1 MAPSPTSNS
10 NANGTVQRH
19 ELEEI
24 FSRLDWVDEER
35 RKAAKRMGEL
45 EQAVEQQTRDLSN
58 REQRI
63 KDLEARLTNMISQV
77 NRIAQLDVTLQ
88 QFKDELVSLIEQYD
102 QRRLHAAEESEK
114 MHRVEREMQARE
126 IGDIRK
132 ELPEINRLRTDMELR
147 QAEEA
152 RLASLISKL
161 QTRIPPLENRIE
173 GWERD
178 LAYVRDRER
187 QWAKNITDLE
197 SGQLEVRRRI
207 EPLGSRLDVVENSI
221 LRIEGNV
228 QELTGIQVEVRQN
241 MKSWMDQIQLGEYER
256 NQRIERWQE
265 TLDNNK
271 SELEQFKQ
279 EWVAFSEQHKQA
291 QMTIDAISE
300 WQRQFE
306 QQQKEAIEI
315 MRVETGRMQSRWDN
329 YLADQE
335 KRWRNFQVEH
345 EQRSADTQRRDRQLE
360 EQIFELAEQLK
371 EVEGD
376 KDTLWRVQT
385 ANLDA
390 IKQIPRIW
398 LEEVEKA
405 RQRDPNRRRQPTLV
419 PVEDEN

>member
-1 MAPSPTSNS
+1 MATTPA
-10 NANGTVQRH
+10 NANGSVQRH

-24 FSRLDWVDEER
+24 FTRLDWVDEER
-35 RKAAKRMGEL
+35 RKTAKRMGEL
-45 EQAVEQQTRDLSN
+45 EQLIEEQNRQLVN

-63 KDLEARLTNMISQV
+63 KDLEARLANMTSQV
-77 NRIAQLDVTLQ
+77 SRIAQLDVTLQ
-88 QFKDELVSLIEQYD
+88 QFKDEMVTLIEQYD
-102 QRRLHAAEESEK
+102 QRRITAAEESER

-132 ELPEINRLRTDMELR
+132 ELPEIGRLRTDMELR

-161 QTRIPPLENRIE
+161 QNRIPPLENRIE
-173 GWERD
+173 TWERD
-178 LAYVRDRER
+178 LSYVRDRER

-197 SGQLEVRRRI
+197 SAQLEQKRRM
-207 EPLGSRLDVVENSI
+207 EPLGNRLDVVENSV
-221 LRIEGNV
+221 LRLESNV
-228 QELTGIQVEVRQN
+228 QELTGLQVEVRQN

-256 NQRIERWQE
+256 NQRVEKWQE
-265 TLDNNK
+265 TLDNNRT
-271 SELEQFKQ
+271 ELERFKQ
-279 EWVAFSEQHKQA
+279 EWVTFSEQHKQA
-291 QMTIDAISE
+291 QMAIDALSE

-306 QQQKEAIEI
+306 QQQNEAIEI
-315 MRVETGRMQSRWDN
+315 MRVETNRMQSRWDN
-329 YLADQE
+329 FLADHE

-345 EQRSADTQRRDRQLE
+345 EQRSADTQRRDKQLE

-371 EVEGD
+371 EVESD
-376 KDTLWRVQT
+376 KETLWRVQT

-419 PVEDEN
+419 PVDDDV

>member
-1 MAPSPTSNS
+1 MPQPTPA
-10 NANGTVQRH
+10 NATVQRH

-24 FSRLDWVDEER
+24 FTRLDWVDEER

-45 EQAVEQQTRDLSN
+45 EQQVEQQTREIAG
-58 REQRI
+58 REQRLR
-63 KDLEARLTNMISQV
+63 DLEARLSNMISQV

-88 QFKDELVSLIEQYD
+88 QFKDELISLIEQYD
-102 QRRLHAAEESEK
+102 NRRLAAAAESER
-114 MHRVEREMQARE
+114 MQRVEREMQARE

-132 ELPEINRLRTDMELR
+132 ELPEISRLRTDMELR

-152 RLASLISKL
+152 RLAGLISKL

-173 GWERD
+173 TWERD
-178 LAYVRDRER
+178 LSYVRDRER

-207 EPLGSRLDVVENSI
+207 EPLGSRLDLVENNL
-221 LRIEGNV
+221 LRAENNI
-228 QELTGIQVEVRQN
+228 QELTGLQAEVRLS

-256 NQRIERWQE
+256 NQRLEKWQE
-265 TLDNNK
+265 VLNNNRT
-271 SELEQFKQ
+271 ELERFKQ
-279 EWVAFSEQHKQA
+279 EWVMVVEQNKQA
-291 QMTIDAISE
+291 QMTIDAVSE

-329 YLADQE
+329 FLADHE

-345 EQRSADTQRRDRQLE
+345 EQRTADTQRRDKQLE
-360 EQIFELAEQLK
+360 EQIFELAGQIKQVEADK
-371 EVEGD
+371 E
-376 KDTLWRVQT
+376 TLWRVQA

-390 IKQIPRIW
+390 VKQIPRIW

-405 RQRDPNRRRQPTLV
+405 RQRDPNRRRPPTLV
-419 PVEDEN
+419 QMDEEL